1 MGSGSGSSSGGAGSS
16 TKVIDMTGPK
26 KRVLSGYD
34 AIHNRHARPD
44 ENSQKSKCL
53 LVSMM

>member
-1 MGSGSGSSSGGAGSS
+1 MWALVPRQGGAGSS
-16 TKVIDMTGPK
+16 TKVIDMMGPK

-44 ENSQKSKCL
+44 ENSQKSK
-53 LVSMM
+53 VSMM

>member
-1 MGSGSGSSSGGAGSS
+1 MGSGSSSGGAGSS